1 MVAEVRHG
9 DKGPLGGAH
18 PAIQP
23 ERVIHH
29 NKRVRLR
36 WARLGGQL
44 QGARQEG
51 LDDVML
57 LDLSFLTRH
66 MQAPLESH
74 ARCPPAPL
82 APGAPASG
90 RHSAGCSSMSP
101 TASLSDEEA
110 PARAP
115 RMHAF
120 RHRGGCC
127 CSCIEAGQDLL
138 HREI

>member
-1 MVAEVRHG
+1 MVAAVRHG
-9 DKGPLGGAH
+9 DKGPLAGAH
-18 PAIQP
+18 PAILP
-23 ERVIHH
+23 EQVIHH

-74 ARCPPAPL
+74 ARWPPRP
-82 APGAPASG
+82 PPIAPA
-90 RHSAGCSSMSP
+90 
-101 TASLSDEEA
+101 L
-110 PARAP
+110 
-115 RMHAF
+115 RM
-120 RHRGGCC
+120 
-127 CSCIEAGQDLL
+127 CI
-138 HREI
+138 

>member
-1 MVAEVRHG
+1 MLPIPSCCGTRGAQMVAEVRHG

-36 WARLGGQL
+36 WARLGVQL

-74 ARCPPAPL
+74 ARWSLAPL
-82 APGAPASG
+82 APSAPAS
-90 RHSAGCSSMSP
+90 
-101 TASLSDEEA
+101 
-110 PARAP
+110 
-115 RMHAF
+115 RMCIWATFCGLLIHVT
-120 RHRGGCC
+120 GGFPV
-127 CSCIEAGQDLL
+127 G
-138 HREI
+138 